1 MTRAGVAFDPISPDE
16 MLDTLR
22 EFGEVG
28 ALTQLLADLLRRY
41 KNSSLGPDHFGIS
54 IPNQLRHALKNLM
67 PIYEA
72 YQKFLAKN
80 RHIDFD
86 DMIGR
91 AIEYVETGRFVPH
104 WRYILVDEFQDISD
118 PRARLVNALKKSA
131 DACSLFCVGD
141 DWQSIYRFTGSDIRF
156 TTAFEAKFGPTK
168 ITVLEK
174 TFRFNNSICDIA
186 SRFVL
191 ENPTQVKKS
200 LTTHAT
206 VKRPAVSL
214 LRQAKPRESD
224 CDDRLHRVLTH
235 VAARAQEGC
244 SVYLLGRF
252 HFNLPD
258 AAEIDGVAEAIPHP
272 VH

>member
-1 MTRAGVAFDPISPDE
+1 M
-16 MLDTLR
+16 
-22 EFGEVG
+22 
-28 ALTQLLADLLRRY
+28 
-41 KNSSLGPDHFGIS
+41 
-54 IPNQLRHALKNLM
+54 
-67 PIYEA
+67 
-72 YQKFLAKN
+72 
-80 RHIDFD
+80 
-86 DMIGR
+86 
-91 AIEYVETGRFVPH
+91 
-104 WRYILVDEFQDISD
+104 VDEFQDISD
-118 PRARLVNALKKSA
+118 PHARLVNALKKSA

-214 LRQAKPRESD
+214 LRQAKLRESD

-235 VAARAQEGC
+235 VAARAKEGC

-258 AAEIDGVAEAIPHP
+258 AAEMTALQKQYPTLSIESNTVHGAKGWKPITSSYWVLGAANTDFPRRKFPIPCSKP
-272 VH
+272 CCPRQMILPMRKNAGCFTLP